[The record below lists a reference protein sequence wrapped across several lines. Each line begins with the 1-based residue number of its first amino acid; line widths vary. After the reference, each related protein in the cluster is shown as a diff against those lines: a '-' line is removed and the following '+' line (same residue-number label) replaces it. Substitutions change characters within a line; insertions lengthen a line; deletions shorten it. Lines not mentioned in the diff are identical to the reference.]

1 MTYVT
6 NQQLQDRFGQKEI
19 LQIAGD
25 GITLDTPKVDTA
37 RSGAYNL
44 INSHL
49 GTKYVLPLTVTV
61 PILQDCEADIAR
73 YYLYDDNPT
82 VHVKERFDYWT
93 IWLAD
98 VAKGRIQ
105 LRDSADLPVTKTGDS
120 VTGADGF
127 FTITGASKV
136 FTEDVISQGN
146 ITEQT
151 ALF

>member
-6 NQQLQDRFGQKEI
+6 NQQLQDRFSSKEI

-37 RSGAYNL
+37 RLGAYNL

-49 GTKYVLPLTVTV
+49 GTKYLLPLTVVV

-82 VHVKERFDYWT
+82 NHVKERFDYWT
-93 IWLAD
+93 IWLSD
-98 VAKGRIQ
+98 VSKGRIQ
-105 LRDSADLPVTKTGDS
+105 LRDSADLPVAKTGDA

-136 FTEDVISQGN
+136 FTEDVIAQGN
-146 ITEQT
+146 ITDVSC
-151 ALF
+151 L